1 MLKQQKLRRVVI
13 AGGGTAGWMTA
24 AALSKTFGK
33 SIDITLVES
42 DDIGTI
48 GVGEATIPTMLVF
61 HHLLGIDEQEFMRA
75 ANGSIKLGIS
85 FENWRERG
93 DKYIHSFG
101 KTGKEYWV
109 ADFHHFW
116 LKSRTLGNKVP
127 FGDYCLELEAAKQG
141 RFAISQEP
149 WVNYAYHMDA
159 TAYGRFLRGFSEKLG
174 VQRVEGMISKVN
186 LHAETGDI
194 ESLLLK
200 SGQVIEGDL
209 FIDCTGFRALLSEQA
224 LHTGFEDWG
233 HWLPCDSAMATQETA
248 VAPPIPLTRAIAH
261 DHGWQWK
268 IPLQNRV
275 GTGLVYCSRYQ
286 SDEDAKQTLLANLEG
301 EALFEPRPIKFKTG
315 RRLKPWNRNCIAIG
329 LSASFIEP
337 LESTTIFLISSN
349 LLRLARLFP
358 SDGDFEALRKEFNKQ
373 AKAEV
378 ELVRDFVVLHF
389 HATQRSD
396 TAFWNHCRT
405 MAIPESLSEKINLF
419 RETGSIF
426 IQPGELF
433 RIDSWAQVMM
443 GQGIMPKRYHPI
455 ADVSDP
461 QELTT
466 FLVGLRAEVER
477 EARKLPMLGDFLKKY
492 CPTPIKPV
500 PR

>member
-1 MLKQQKLRRVVI
+1 M
-13 AGGGTAGWMTA
+13 
-24 AALSKTFGK
+24 
-33 SIDITLVES
+33 
-42 DDIGTI
+42 
-48 GVGEATIPTMLVF
+48 
-61 HHLLGIDEQEFMRA
+61 
-75 ANGSIKLGIS
+75 
-85 FENWRERG
+85 
-93 DKYIHSFG
+93 
-101 KTGKEYWV
+101 
-109 ADFHHFW
+109 
-116 LKSRTLGNKVP
+116 P

-159 TAYGRFLRGFSEKLG
+159 TAYGKFLRGFSEKLG
-174 VQRVEGMISKVN
+174 VQRVEGLISKVN
-186 LHAETGDI
+186 LQAETGDI

-200 SGQVIEGDL
+200 SGQVIAGDL

-301 EALFEPRPIKFKTG
+301 EALFEPRAIKFKTG
-315 RRLKPWNRNCIAIG
+315 RRLKPWHRNCIAIG

-358 SDGDFEALRKEFNKQ
+358 SDGHFEELRKEFNSQ

-389 HATQRSD
+389 HATLRTD
-396 TAFWNHCRT
+396 TAFWNHCRSMT
-405 MAIPESLSEKINLF
+405 IPESLSNKINLF

-455 ADVSDP
+455 ADVSDL
-461 QELTT
+461 QELTK

-492 CPTPIKPV
+492 CPTKI
-500 PR
+500 